1 MCENSRR
8 LQGWMGT
15 GRVESRVGNLSRRC
29 CAQIPNPTQTAKSW
43 QATGWGARESD
54 TMGKRQDVSMNVFG
68 SKQQTAFQ
76 KVPGTIKT
84 WLSHVEEAVNPVV
97 ELGTGASL

>member
-1 MCENSRR
+1 MD
-8 LQGWMGT
+8 
-15 GRVESRVGNLSRRC
+15 
-29 CAQIPNPTQTAKSW
+29 K
-43 QATGWGARESD
+43 
-54 TMGKRQDVSMNVFG
+54 KQDVSVNVFG